1 MKTATKFASKS
12 CGQVFGGYMK
22 TKKVFKN
29 FLLIYKFLPSLI
41 SSIDKLIMLRGV
53 NSSSY
58 KTDVNT
64 TTLGQINSII
74 ALSERKVLLINLRVL
89 ANKVFSKM
97 RKDYVKI
104 IVLRFIDGW
113 ESKKIAEVLG
123 LNVRTYFR
131 RLNLAVSA
139 FESGMNMEIAKKEHI
154 FLKGDNSQMQSIFDK
169 LEKWEGYDEDVEV
182 DTNKC
187 GTLICNSLMKDIKR
201 KSLCC

>member
-1 MKTATKFASKS
+1 
-12 CGQVFGGYMK
+12 MK

-41 SSIDKLIMLRGV
+41 SSIDKLIMLRGI

-74 ALSERKVLLINLRVL
+74 TLSERKVLLINLRVL
-89 ANKVFSKM
+89 ANEVFSKM

-104 IVLRFIDGW
+104 LVLRFIDGW

>member
-1 MKTATKFASKS
+1 M
-12 CGQVFGGYMK
+12 
-22 TKKVFKN
+22 
-29 FLLIYKFLPSLI
+29 
-41 SSIDKLIMLRGV
+41 
-53 NSSSY
+53 
-58 KTDVNT
+58 
-64 TTLGQINSII
+64 
-74 ALSERKVLLINLRVL
+74 
-89 ANKVFSKM
+89 
-97 RKDYVKI
+97 
-104 IVLRFIDGW
+104 RFIDGW

-154 FLKGDNSQMQSIFDK
+154 FLKGDNSQMRSIFDK